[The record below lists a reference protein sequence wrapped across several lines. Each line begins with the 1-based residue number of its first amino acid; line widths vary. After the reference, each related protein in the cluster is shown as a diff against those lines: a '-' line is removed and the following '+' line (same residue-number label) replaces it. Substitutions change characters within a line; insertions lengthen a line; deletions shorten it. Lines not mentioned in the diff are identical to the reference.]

1 MSRTF
6 FDISSNGTLLGRIV
20 FQLYED
26 TPLTSENFRVLC
38 RGDKVV
44 NGVKLSYKNSIFHR
58 VIKKFMIQ
66 GGDFTNHNGTGGIS
80 IYGEKFADEN
90 FIHKHTVPGLLSMAN
105 AGPNTNGSQF
115 FITTSTPRHLDGKHV
130 VFGKVIK
137 GMGLIRKIESMKT
150 TSDRPDVPIVISD
163 CGVLEDGQDDGV
175 PTVVSEDGDKYP
187 DFVEESG
194 LVKHDDLIK
203 AAGEIRKLGN
213 DYFVKKDFAIGL
225 EKYEKALRYVDSSEF
240 AGPEK
245 KLLETEGVIIL
256 GNIAATQ
263 LQLRRYLGCVATCK
277 EILDTDPKNS
287 KAYQR
292 RAQAYLELNDL
303 DLAKSD
309 CHKALQYDAENK
321 IAKSTL
327 EMISK
332 RQIEFDQ
339 KEKKKYSKMFE

>member
-213 DYFVKKDFAIGL
+213 DYFVKKDFAMSIQVNLLVQRRNCWKLKELSFL
-225 EKYEKALRYVDSSEF
+225 ETLQQHSYNYVD
-240 AGPEK
+240 
-245 KLLETEGVIIL
+245 TWDV
-256 GNIAATQ
+256 
-263 LQLRRYLGCVATCK
+263 LQLAKRFWIQIQR
-277 EILDTDPKNS
+277 IPKHI
-287 KAYQR
+287 R
-292 RAQAYLELNDL
+292 EE
-303 DLAKSD
+303 
-309 CHKALQYDAENK
+309 HKHIWN
-321 IAKSTL
+321 
-327 EMISK
+327 
-332 RQIEFDQ
+332 
-339 KEKKKYSKMFE
+339 